1 MKQTLAKAIINR
13 LGATGT
19 PPEYGVESFTVGL
32 EPWLGIVEEEYLE
45 SFIKLGGS
53 AFKLVIGNYGGGKTH
68 FLYRM
73 RDIAWASGYAV
84 SYVALSPVE
93 CPFNKLELV
102 YKATMA
108 NLMYPMK
115 GEEEIKPWERG
126 IDGFLRN
133 WYMEKEEEF
142 GGKAEELLPSYI
154 RSIAG
159 IESSSFAN
167 AVKEA
172 FLSLQS
178 GGQDYERILQWLKGE
193 EVDRPIRH
201 EYGITERLDKTTAFR
216 LLRSLAQWIK
226 TIGYSGLILLFDE
239 AERGLSISSS
249 RERRVAMDNLRQLV
263 DECGNSRL
271 PGVMVF
277 YAIPDERQLLEE
289 RLEVYEALRQRLSGL
304 LSGVNP
310 SGVRINLEELGME
323 PVDFLNELGRKL
335 SGIYQ
340 KAYSPFVFH
349 QDSLK
354 ETIHHFA
361 QVAYEERFAD
371 VGHRRVFVK
380 GIIQAFH
387 LLRTEPAESIGRDRA
402 QRIVRDQLMAL
413 EMELQEEADQAE
425 Y

>member
-1 MKQTLAKAIINR
+1 MKPTLAKAIINR
-13 LGATGT
+13 LGGTGT
-19 PPEYGVESFTVGL
+19 PPEFGVEHFTVGL
-32 EPWLGIVEEEYLE
+32 EPYLGIIEEEYLE

-73 RDIAWASGYAV
+73 RDISWSRGYAV

-93 CPFNKLELV
+93 CPFNRLELV

-108 NLMYPMK
+108 NLMYPMR
-115 GEEEIKPWERG
+115 GGEEIKPYERG

-133 WYMEKEEEF
+133 WYMEKSEEF
-142 GGKAEELLPSYI
+142 GEKGEELLPSYV

-172 FLSLQS
+172 FLSLYG

-193 EVDRPIRH
+193 EIDRPIRH
-201 EYGITERLDKTTAFR
+201 EYGITERLDKATAFR
-216 LLRSLAQWIK
+216 LLRSLAQWVK
-226 TIGYSGLILLFDE
+226 AIGYSGLILLFDE
-239 AERGLSISSS
+239 AERGLSMASS

-304 LSGVNP
+304 LTGVNP
-310 SGVRINLEELGME
+310 SGLRINLEELGME
-323 PVDFLNELGRKL
+323 PVDFLSELGRKL
-335 SGIYQ
+335 SHIYQ
-340 KAYSPFVFH
+340 NAYPPFAFH

-354 ETIHHFA
+354 QTIAHLA
-361 QVAYEERFAD
+361 QVAYEERYAD

-387 LLRTEPAESIGRDRA
+387 HLRSKPAEPIGRDQAR
-402 QRIVRDQLMAL
+402 RIIRDQLMAL
-413 EMELQEEADQAE
+413 EMEMQEEADQME

>member
-1 MKQTLAKAIINR
+1 MKPRLAKAIISR
-13 LGATGT
+13 LGGTGT
-19 PPEYGVESFTVGL
+19 PPEFGVEYFTVGL
-32 EPWLGIVEEEYLE
+32 DPYLGIIDGEYLE

-68 FLYRM
+68 FLYRI
-73 RDIAWASGYAV
+73 RDIAWSRGYAV

-115 GEEEIKPWERG
+115 GKEEIKPWERG

-133 WYMEKEEEF
+133 WYMEKVEEF
-142 GGKAEELLPSYI
+142 GEKGKEFLTSYV

-167 AVKEA
+167 AVKES

-193 EVDRPIRH
+193 EIDRPIRN
-201 EYGITERLDKTTAFR
+201 EYGITERVDKTTAFR
-216 LLRSLAQWIK
+216 HLRSLAQWIK
-226 TIGYSGLILLFDE
+226 AIGYAGLVLLFDE
-239 AERGLSISSS
+239 AERGLSIASS
-249 RERRVAMDNLRQLV
+249 RERRAAMDNLRQLI
-263 DECGNSRL
+263 DECGNSRI
-271 PGVMVF
+271 PGVMIF

-304 LSGVNP
+304 LTGVNP

-323 PVDFLNELGRKL
+323 PVEFLKELGEKL

-340 KAYSPFVFH
+340 AAYPPFSFH
-349 QDSLK
+349 QDTLK
-354 ETIHHFA
+354 ETISHLA
-361 QVAYEERFAD
+361 QVAYDERYAD

-387 LLRTEPAESIGRDRA
+387 LLRNNPAETIGREVAR
-402 QRIVRDQLMAL
+402 RIIRDQLMAL
-413 EMELQEEADQAE
+413 EMELQKEADQME